1 MASSPRPPV
10 IGYGGG
16 QVPDD
21 VTTGA
26 PAAAAAAASRSVAV
40 LTLIVVASLCAVVG
54 AVYLLIYF
62 KSIEPT
68 AVSPRCA
75 ETDEPIEQR
84 CQSLEIVPVA
94 MVWYQSRGQNFC
106 ADFDL
111 AVGHSFGLG
120 RSRCQN
126 VGRGLVLVSSVRSRP
141 RAKGQNVGFGRGLG
155 LRTFVPTSICRPRF
169 RSWPVSRPKLRSWS
183 RPGLVVVSSVWFR
196 STGRTLCLGLKDR
209 ITVSDSSPGP
219 KCRFRS

>member
-26 PAAAAAAASRSVAV
+26 PAAAAAASRSVAV

-75 ETDEPIEQR
+75 ETAEPIEQR
-84 CQSLEIVPVA
+84 VSRSCRSRWFGISLEV
-94 MVWYQSRGQNFC
+94 
-106 ADFDL
+106 
-111 AVGHSFGLG
+111 
-120 RSRCQN
+120 
-126 VGRGLVLVSSVRSRP
+126 
-141 RAKGQNVGFGRGLG
+141 
-155 LRTFVPTSICRPRF
+155 RTFVPTSICRPRF

-183 RPGLVVVSSVWFR
+183 RLGLVGLVSVYRPNASSR
-196 STGRTLCLGLKDR
+196 SQGQNYGLGLEPRAKMS
-209 ITVSDSSPGP
+209 VSVVASISEVWP
-219 KCRFRS
+219 